1 MNFYFSCE
9 LTPLVQL
16 RADPPSGRFSPS
28 LLRPTSHLYPP
39 PYTLPAD
46 QQETGPPYFY
56 LTPSPRSQG
65 VQ

>member
-1 MNFYFSCE
+1 MTPLSCELTPLSCE
-9 LTPLVQL
+9 LTPLVEGSL
-16 RADPPSGRFSPS
+16 PAYSGTPAIS
-28 LLRPTSHLYPP
+28 TPP
-39 PYTLPAD
+39 PYTQPAD